1 MGVLG
6 MSDFEERNAFARLRG
21 YLQEGKDDEGLCEAF
36 SRPYEEIQILKHSF
50 FEGEKELLR
59 KRTTEETYAVYI
71 IEQRRCMNDLERVIE
86 DYTKQKNVQGY
97 VGAIKAKSEILDKI
111 IKTGQ
116 DFGLIERADEGRGL
130 VAGQAL
136 IQMNHVE
143 VKQYILGE
151 IKAMNDLL
159 LRYGDQDIKALEP
172 GPLHLPLPTEQ
183 EKTKAHS
190 RISVYG
196 GRRVVHGKTEEGA

>member
-1 MGVLG
+1 

-36 SRPYEEIQILKHSF
+36 GRPYEEIQILKSCF
-50 FEGEKELLR
+50 FESEKELLR
-59 KRTTEETYAVYI
+59 KRSTEETYAVYI

-86 DYTKQKNVQGY
+86 DYDKQKNVQAY

-116 DFGLIERADEGRGL
+116 DFGLIERAEEGRGF

-136 IQMNHVE
+136 IQMTHVE
-143 VKQYILGE
+143 QKQYIIGE
-151 IKAMNDLL
+151 LKALNDYM
-159 LRYGDQDIKALEP
+159 LRYGDQNILALDP
-172 GPLHLPLPTEQ
+172 GPLHLPLPAEQ

-190 RISVYG
+190 RTSVYG
-196 GRRVVHGKTEEGA
+196 GRRVVHGKIEEGA